1 MKKKD
6 FRFFK
11 ETKKTIS
18 SLWFMLRFSWRI
30 GKPRFFWTPFTII
43 INSLIPILLLT
54 IPKFIIDELTYSRR
68 WGMVLTY
75 IFILAG
81 VTAFSALYRWGSWY
95 FQNKS
100 MRRIQ
105 LRNEKEYL
113 REVLGTDYKNHENS
127 EYKDLTER
135 VKSNVDVISFLDKTL
150 VDFIINLFQLIGYTY
165 IIAQLHWL
173 IIVAII
179 IIIKFNSVL
188 SEKREKMGYEFQPIV
203 ANFARRCEYIYST
216 MIGFASG
223 KDVRMNNAADWLQGK
238 YKSETDNYIKSFN
251 IKQNNEV
258 KITIV
263 DHLINAAQS
272 IIMYGYS
279 AYMAILGKITV
290 GSFSMYLGAITSFI
304 SSFSGFISK
313 LINLKYWGY
322 YVDDYRH
329 FLEMSKPDST
339 ACYDKSITEND
350 LNGGAIEFENVSF
363 KYPGTENYVLKD
375 VSLRIEQGEKLSIVG
390 YNGAGKSTFIKLIC
404 RLYAPTKGRITLG
417 GFDIQTIDYQ
427 MYRKMLGVVF
437 QDFQLF
443 AFSVKENILLGMEP
457 DDERLNWAIEKSGL
471 SEKVSSLEKGLETSI
486 SKEFDENGIE
496 FSGGEGQKLACARAY
511 YRNAPIVILDEP
523 TAALDPIAES
533 KLYERFNSIMEYKTA
548 IYISHRLASVKFC
561 DKVAVFEDGHI
572 IEYGTHDELMSQS
585 GTYFNMFTTQAKYYK
600 EDATKVSVFKEYR

>member
-443 AFSVKENILLGMEP
+443 AFSVKENILLGMVP

>member
-30 GKPRFFWTPFTII
+30 GKPRFFWSPFTII

-251 IKQNNEV
+251 IKQNKEV

-443 AFSVKENILLGMEP
+443 AFSVKENILLGMVP

>member
-1 MKKKD
+1 MKKKE

-11 ETKKTIS
+11 ETKKTLS
-18 SLWFMLRFSWRI
+18 SLWFMLRLSWRL
-30 GKPRFFWTPFTII
+30 GKSRFFWTPFTII
-43 INSLIPILLLT
+43 IQSLIPILLLT
-54 IPKFIIDELTYSRR
+54 IPKFIIDELTYSQR
-68 WGMVLTY
+68 WGTVLTY

-81 VTAFSALYRWGSWY
+81 ITAFSALYRWGSWY
-95 FQNKS
+95 LQNKS
-100 MRRIQ
+100 IRRIQ
-105 LRNEKEYL
+105 LKNEKEYI
-113 REVLGTDYKNHENS
+113 REVLNTDYRNHENS

-135 VKSNVDVISFLDKTL
+135 VKSNVNVINFLDTTL
-150 VDFIINLFQLIGYTY
+150 VEFITNLFQLIGYTY
-165 IIAQLHWL
+165 IIARLHWL

-179 IIIKFNSVL
+179 IIIKVNSVL
-188 SEKREKMGYEFQPIV
+188 AEKREKMGYEFQPVV
-203 ANFARRCEYIYST
+203 ANFARRCQYIYST
-216 MIGFASG
+216 MIGFESG

-238 YKSETDNYIKSFN
+238 YKAETENYIKSFN
-251 IKQNNEV
+251 KKQNKEV

-263 DHLINAAQS
+263 DHLINAVQT

-304 SSFSGFISK
+304 ASFTGFISK

-339 ACYDKSITEND
+339 ACYDKSITEEE
-350 LNGGAIEFENVSF
+350 LSGGAIEFENVSF

-375 VSLRIEQGEKLSIVG
+375 VSLRIEHGEKLSIVG
-390 YNGAGKSTFIKLIC
+390 YNGAGKSTFIKLLC
-404 RLYAPTKGRITLG
+404 RLYAPTTGRITFG
-417 GFDIQTIDYQ
+417 GFDIQTIDYSV
-427 MYRKMLGVVF
+427 YRKMLGVVF

-457 DDERLNWAIEKSGL
+457 DEERLNWAIEKSGL

-496 FSGGEGQKLACARAY
+496 FSGGEGQKLASARAY

-533 KLYERFNSIMEYKTA
+533 KLYERFNSIMENKTA

-561 DKVAVFEDGHI
+561 DKVAVFEGGHI
-572 IEYGTHDELMSQS
+572 IEYGTHNALMSQS

-600 EDATKVSVFKEYR
+600 EDATNEENEEE

>member
-1 MKKKD
+1 MKKKE

-11 ETKKTIS
+11 DAKKTIS
-18 SLWFMLRFSWRI
+18 SLWFMLRLSWRI
-30 GKPRFFWTPFTII
+30 GKSRFFWTPFTII
-43 INSLIPILLLT
+43 INSLMPILLLT

-68 WGMVLTY
+68 WGIVLTN
-75 IFILAG
+75 IFILTG
-81 VTAFSALYRWGSWY
+81 ITAFSALYRWGSWY
-95 FQNKS
+95 LQNKS
-100 MRRIQ
+100 IRRIE
-105 LRNEKEYL
+105 LKNEKEYI
-113 REVLGTDYKNHENS
+113 REVLNTDYKNHENS

-135 VKSNVDVISFLDKTL
+135 VKSNVNVTNFLDTTL
-150 VDFIINLFQLIGYTY
+150 VDFITNLFQLIGYTY

-188 SEKREKMGYEFQPIV
+188 SEKREKMGYAFQPIV

-216 MIGFASG
+216 MIGFESG
-223 KDVRMNNAADWLQGK
+223 KDVRMNNAADWLQRK
-238 YKSETDNYIKSFN
+238 YKSETENYIKSFSK
-251 IKQNNEV
+251 KQNKEV

-263 DHLINAAQS
+263 DHLINAVQS

-304 SSFSGFISK
+304 ASFSGFISK

-329 FLEMSKPDST
+329 FLEISKPEST

-350 LNGGAIEFENVSF
+350 LIGGAIEFESVSF

-375 VSLRIEQGEKLSIVG
+375 VSLRIEHGEKLSIVG
-390 YNGAGKSTFIKLIC
+390 YNGAGKSTFIKLLC
-404 RLYAPTKGRITLG
+404 RLYVPTKGRITLG
-417 GFDIQTIDYQ
+417 GFDIQTIDYY

-457 DDERLNWAIEKSGL
+457 DEERLNWAIEKSGL
-471 SEKVSSLEKGLETSI
+471 SEKVSFLERGLDTSI

-496 FSGGEGQKLACARAY
+496 FSGGEGQKLASARAY

-548 IYISHRLASVKFC
+548 IYISHRLASAKFC
-561 DKVAVFEDGHI
+561 DKVAVFEDGSI
-572 IEYGTHDELMSQS
+572 IEYGTHDALISQS

-600 EDATKVSVFKEYR
+600 EAATNEE

>member
-1 MKKKD
+1 MKKKE

-11 ETKKTIS
+11 ETKKTLS
-18 SLWFMLRFSWRI
+18 SLWFMLRLSWRL
-30 GKPRFFWTPFTII
+30 GKSRFFWTPFTII
-43 INSLIPILLLT
+43 IQSLIPILLLT
-54 IPKFIIDELTYSRR
+54 IPKFIIDELTYSQR
-68 WGMVLTY
+68 WGTVLTY

-81 VTAFSALYRWGSWY
+81 ITAFSALYRWGSWY
-95 FQNKS
+95 LQNKS
-100 MRRIQ
+100 IRRIQ
-105 LRNEKEYL
+105 LKNEKEYI
-113 REVLGTDYKNHENS
+113 REVLNTDYRNHENS

-135 VKSNVDVISFLDKTL
+135 VKSNVNVINFLDTTL
-150 VDFIINLFQLIGYTY
+150 VEFITNLFQLIGYTY
-165 IIAQLHWL
+165 IIARLHWL

-179 IIIKFNSVL
+179 IIIKVNSVL
-188 SEKREKMGYEFQPIV
+188 AEKREKMGYEFQPVV
-203 ANFARRCEYIYST
+203 ANFARRCQYIYST
-216 MIGFASG
+216 MIGFESG

-238 YKSETDNYIKSFN
+238 YKAETENYIKSFN
-251 IKQNNEV
+251 KKQNKEV

-263 DHLINAAQS
+263 DHLINAVQT

-304 SSFSGFISK
+304 ASFTGFISK

-339 ACYDKSITEND
+339 ACYDKSITEEE
-350 LNGGAIEFENVSF
+350 LSGGAIEFENVSF

-375 VSLRIEQGEKLSIVG
+375 VSLRIEHGEKLSIVG
-390 YNGAGKSTFIKLIC
+390 YNGAGKSTFIKLLC
-404 RLYAPTKGRITLG
+404 RLYAPTTGRITFG
-417 GFDIQTIDYQ
+417 GFDIQTIDYSV
-427 MYRKMLGVVF
+427 YRKMLGVVF

-457 DDERLNWAIEKSGL
+457 DEERLNWAIEKSGL

-496 FSGGEGQKLACARAY
+496 FSGGEGQKLASARAY

-533 KLYERFNSIMEYKTA
+533 KLYERFNSIMENKTA

-561 DKVAVFEDGHI
+561 DKVAVFEGGHI
-572 IEYGTHDELMSQS
+572 IEYGTHDALMSQS

-600 EDATKVSVFKEYR
+600 EDATNEENEEEEE

>member
-113 REVLGTDYKNHENS
+113 RKVLGTDYKNHENS

-251 IKQNNEV
+251 IKQNKEV

-443 AFSVKENILLGMEP
+443 AFSVKENILLGMVP

-600 EDATKVSVFKEYR
+600 EDATNEE

>member
-251 IKQNNEV
+251 IKQNKEV

-443 AFSVKENILLGMEP
+443 AFSVKENILLGMVP

-511 YRNAPIVILDEP
+511 YRNTPIVILDEP

-600 EDATKVSVFKEYR
+600 EDATNEE

>member
-251 IKQNNEV
+251 IKQNKEV

-443 AFSVKENILLGMEP
+443 AFSVKENILLGMVP

-486 SKEFDENGIE
+486 SKEFDENGID

-600 EDATKVSVFKEYR
+600 EDATNEE

>member
-251 IKQNNEV
+251 IKQNKEV

-427 MYRKMLGVVF
+427 VYRKMLGVVF

>member
-251 IKQNNEV
+251 IKQNKEV

-443 AFSVKENILLGMEP
+443 AFSVKENILLGMVP

-600 EDATKVSVFKEYR
+600 EDATNEE

>member
-1 MKKKD
+1 MKKKE

-11 ETKKTIS
+11 ETKKTLS
-18 SLWFMLRFSWRI
+18 SLWFMLRLSWRL
-30 GKPRFFWTPFTII
+30 GKSRFFWTPFTII
-43 INSLIPILLLT
+43 IQSLIPILLLT
-54 IPKFIIDELTYSRR
+54 IPKFIIDELTYSQR
-68 WGMVLTY
+68 WGTVLTY

-81 VTAFSALYRWGSWY
+81 ITAFSALYRWGSWY
-95 FQNKS
+95 LQNKS
-100 MRRIQ
+100 IRRIQ
-105 LRNEKEYL
+105 LKNEKEYI
-113 REVLGTDYKNHENS
+113 REVLNTDYRNHENS

-135 VKSNVDVISFLDKTL
+135 VKSNVNVINFLDTTL
-150 VDFIINLFQLIGYTY
+150 VEFITNLFQLIGYTY
-165 IIAQLHWL
+165 IIARLHWL

-179 IIIKFNSVL
+179 IIIKVNSVL
-188 SEKREKMGYEFQPIV
+188 AEKREKMGYEFQPVV
-203 ANFARRCEYIYST
+203 ANFARRCQYIYST
-216 MIGFASG
+216 MIGFESG

-238 YKSETDNYIKSFN
+238 YKAETENYIKSFN
-251 IKQNNEV
+251 KKQNKEV

-263 DHLINAAQS
+263 DHLINAVQT

-304 SSFSGFISK
+304 ASFTGFISK

-339 ACYDKSITEND
+339 ACYDKSITEEE
-350 LNGGAIEFENVSF
+350 LSGGAIEFENVSF

-375 VSLRIEQGEKLSIVG
+375 VSLRIEHGEKLSIVG
-390 YNGAGKSTFIKLIC
+390 YNGAGKSTFIKLLC
-404 RLYAPTKGRITLG
+404 RLYAPTTGRITFG
-417 GFDIQTIDYQ
+417 GFDIQTIDYSV
-427 MYRKMLGVVF
+427 YRKMLGVVF

-457 DDERLNWAIEKSGL
+457 DEERLNWAIEKSGL

-496 FSGGEGQKLACARAY
+496 FSGGEGQKLASARAY

-533 KLYERFNSIMEYKTA
+533 KLYERFNSIMENKTA

-561 DKVAVFEDGHI
+561 DKVAVFEGGHI
-572 IEYGTHDELMSQS
+572 IEYGTHDALMSQS

-600 EDATKVSVFKEYR
+600 EDATNEENEEE